1 MNRTRMLSILA
12 LSTVALSACSWFGNG
27 AAEQAMEDR
36 IKEETGQD
44 ADVQMDEDGMEV
56 KTDDGTATFGGD
68 VPADWP
74 SDVPVYEG
82 AKVQYT
88 ASTNPA
94 NGRPGN
100 MMVLQSTD
108 ASDDV
113 YAFYQQALVDNG
125 WTVESQANAA
135 GANTLVAKK
144 EGRTVSLLVT
154 PVQDATAISIG
165 IEDDEV
171 QE

>member
-12 LSTVALSACSWFGNG
+12 LSTLALSACSWFGNN
-27 AAEQAMEDR
+27 AVENAMEDR
-36 IKEETGQD
+36 IQDETGQD
-44 ADVQMDEDGMEV
+44 ADVQINGDSMEV
-56 KTDDGTATFGGD
+56 TTDEGTAKIGGD
-68 VPADWP
+68 VPSDWP
-74 SDVPVYEG
+74 TDVPVYEG
-82 AKVQYT
+82 ADVQY
-88 ASTNPA
+88 SGSQNPA
-94 NGRPGN
+94 NGRPGH
-100 MMVLQSTD
+100 MMVMQSTD
-108 ASDDV
+108 SSEDV
-113 YAFYQQALVDNG
+113 YAFYKQELVNNG

-135 GANTLVAKK
+135 GASTLVAKK